1 MRSISLGTIAGI
13 VTAASTLAP
22 VLADEAAAWD
32 ALRRGGYVA
41 LMRHAEAPGGSGD
54 PPGFKLDDC
63 STQRNLSAKGRHD
76 ATAMG
81 EKFRAAGVAVAKLLS
96 SPWCRCV
103 ETARLMELGP
113 FETAPTFANAFVL
126 ADQRSFLTEGA
137 RAVVTG
143 WRGPEALLVVTHGAN
158 IQALTGR
165 SLQSG
170 EIVVVTVNGGVSTR
184 ADGCRDRNR
193 QFVEKL
199 EHPI

>member
-54 PPGFKLDDC
+54 PAGFKLDDC

-76 ATAMG
+76 ATAIG

-113 FETAPTFANAFVL
+113 FETAPTFANAFGHWH
-126 ADQRSFLTEGA
+126 RA
-137 RAVVTG
+137 R
-143 WRGPEALLVVTHGAN
+143 P
-158 IQALTGR
+158 
-165 SLQSG
+165 
-170 EIVVVTVNGGVSTR
+170 
-184 ADGCRDRNR
+184 
-193 QFVEKL
+193 
-199 EHPI
+199 